1 MNNETIPVKKEILI
15 NRILCSNNSRSRE
28 RFRIWMKKRLNPE
41 YPIILKRSLIVAI
54 LLNYI

>member
-1 MNNETIPVKKEILI
+1 MNNETIPVTKEIFI
-15 NRILCSNNSRSRE
+15 NWTLCLNNSRW